1 MEEKDIDITS
11 LDEPNGELYESQET
25 DFEDIEPTLP
35 LDETEPL
42 VENLSDLEPTVS
54 ETLNDNDEEE
64 IVFND
69 DQTTKNIEV
78 LDNVRENIR
87 DKESDSQDDVVF
99 AEAEERKTKAPSYTI
114 ADDKP
119 QLPVKGIIAAA
130 VGIIGIVVIASL
142 LSKCGNSSVQTVA
155 EVTDNDQTAHL
166 TIPTGDMAYEI
177 KNVDTSNIKFGDNV
191 TVEGVSLSGKT
202 LSQAYSIMQDK
213 LKEIRDDIDITIN
226 CDKKTVKITED
237 DFSFDTDISDVLIQA
252 YHYSR
257 GELDSPTVEIVDN
270 NGKTDFKVTSVINNN
285 SVNNAV
291 KKASNKFDVQP
302 QDAQVTQ
309 FDPDSSEKFTYAD
322 GKDGYLIN
330 QNDLKQKILEILE
343 QPDKKANFSIKT
355 VKTAYKVH
363 LDEVKANTKL
373 IASHRTTVNNR
384 WESNAN
390 MELAIRAASGTIVK
404 PGETFS
410 FNEMTGDTTVG
421 DEHHYAN
428 GTVGSYVK
436 STAILRGEHVDQ
448 YGGGICQASTTI
460 YNCALKADMEIL
472 ERHSHQFPSF
482 YADLGLD
489 ATVDYGNL
497 DMRFKNNK
505 AFPIYI
511 ATYVYDSNGDG
522 LNELNVEMYGPL
534 DTSYD
539 EIVPVGWVTSAG
551 TETYSAMGAKV
562 YFKNGE
568 EINRVFLP
576 EGSYDYYSDGV
587 YDVTT
592 QSYAQSLVADDP
604 GFGPAATPTGESPA
618 VYSPNGCGDSEPIP
632 YGTAAEY
639 LKEHVKSNS

>member
-11 LDEPNGELYESQET
+11 LDEMNRE
-25 DFEDIEPTLP
+25 FNAEPEHAISEFDNIDSTLQF
-35 LDETEPL
+35 DDDEPL
-42 VENLSDLEPTVS
+42 VEELSDLAENMSSAPS
-54 ETLNDNDEEE
+54 EEE
-64 IVFND
+64 DIVFND
-69 DQTTKNIEV
+69 QSFSLTEEPEEED
-78 LDNVRENIR
+78 R
-87 DKESDSQDDVVF
+87 SDTQDDVVF
-99 AEAEERKTKAPSYTI
+99 ARPEERKTKTSSSYTVVK
-114 ADDKP
+114 DTP
-119 QLPVKGIIAAA
+119 QIPVKGIVAAA
-130 VGIIGIVVIASL
+130 VGIVGIVLIFSL
-142 LSKCGNSSVQTVA
+142 LSKCGNSSVQTSA
-155 EVTDNDQTAHL
+155 EINDNEQAAHL
-166 TIPTGDMAYEI
+166 TVPAGDSTYEI
-177 KNVDTSNIKFGDNV
+177 KNINTTNIKFGDNV

-202 LSQAYSIMQDK
+202 LSQAYDLMQDK

-226 CDKKTVKITED
+226 CDKKSVHITED
-237 DFSFDTDISDVLIQA
+237 DFTFDTDLSDVLIQA

-257 GELDSPTVEIVDN
+257 EELEKPTVEITDD
-270 NGKTDFKVTSVINNN
+270 NGKTDFKVTSVINTN
-285 SVNNAV
+285 SINNAV
-291 KKASNKFDVQP
+291 QKASKEFDVQP
-302 QDAQVTQ
+302 QDACVTK
-309 FDPDSSEKFTYAD
+309 FDPDASEKFTYAE

-330 QNDLKQKILEILE
+330 QNDLKQQIQEILE
-343 QPDKKANFSIKT
+343 KSDKTANFSIKT
-355 VKTAYKVH
+355 VKTTYKVH
-363 LDEVKANTKL
+363 LDEIKANTKL

-390 MELAIRAASGTIVK
+390 MELAIRAASGTVVK

-472 ERHSHQFPSF
+472 ERHAHQFPSL
-482 YADLGLD
+482 YADFGLD

-505 AFPIYI
+505 DFPIYI

-539 EIVPVGWVTSAG
+539 EIVPIGWVTSAG
-551 TETYSAMGAKV
+551 SETYSAMGAKV

-576 EGSYDYYSDGV
+576 EGSYDYYSDGF
-587 YDVTT
+587 YDVTS
-592 QSYAQSLVADDP
+592 QGYAESLVADDP
-604 GFGPAATPTGESPA
+604 AFGPSATPTMESPS
-618 VYSPNGCGDSEPIP
+618 VYSPNGCGESEPIP
-632 YGTAAEY
+632 YGTASEY
-639 LKEHVKSNS
+639 LKENVKSNS